1 MNSKDLIQSLNGIG
15 EDLVNEAEY
24 GSFRVC
30 DRAEAPARRRF
41 SRPLLIAALIGLMV
55 FLMGC
60 AIYVLK
66 MQDLNLGK
74 EEVSYDAFDP
84 DTLEYLGKETYM
96 QEVFSLAGLEGTVQY
111 QASRAWFDFKQ
122 TYDPDRK
129 IQGEVWGN
137 YPKFPLEYGSYGLYS
152 QEMKDKVD
160 EILTK
165 YSLKPIGA
173 QLEFRTLRNMLS
185 ALGIE
190 KLQTVENRVTINVA
204 TGSCYEN
211 GNFSLSLDFVFPE
224 AAENGL
230 SGTWGI
236 LRWNR
241 ADCFSDDLFA
251 IQETLDWKEWN
262 YTTRS
267 GNDVLIVRSPSDWRG
282 WIICKRAD
290 GIMSL
295 QVEARQDLWNNVDGK
310 TWADELFLTDTQM
323 EQLADAIDFGI
334 QPRVATQKDVENQP
348 EAPDAETQDGYTIQV
363 KSVET
368 DGWIARIT
376 LSITAPE
383 GTIISRNTAPGFEEE
398 RFHIGPT
405 NLDNFKPAADRYA
418 SASGGWNVQEDGDGL
433 DNTQDLVMEARYSME
448 DGSAP
453 FASGKTW
460 IIHFEDLVG
469 NYWDSTKSEFAATP
483 LATGEWTFEITF
495 DETNGDY
502 NEIELLTVP
511 AEIGVSVG
519 WKPDGTDVVEN
530 VTVNS
535 IKLRK
540 YSLTIT
546 HDGPEHVDFSFI
558 NGQRMFAVMK
568 DGSEIEILG
577 TGGVYQAHGEIDFE
591 QLDYIQLADG
601 TKLTIPAEN
610 PIG

>member
-24 GSFRVC
+24 GSFRVYN
-30 DRAEAPARRRF
+30 RAETPARRRF

-122 TYDPDRK
+122 TYDPDLK
-129 IQGEVWGN
+129 IQGAVWGN
-137 YPKFPLEYGSYGLYS
+137 YPEFPPEYGSYGLYS

-165 YSLKPIGA
+165 YSLKPVGA

-190 KLQTVENRVTINVA
+190 KLQTIENQVTINVA
-204 TGSCYEN
+204 AGSCYEN
-211 GNFSLSLDFVFPE
+211 GNFSLSLDFAFPE
-224 AAENGL
+224 AAENEL
-230 SGTWGI
+230 SATWGI

-251 IQETLDWKEWN
+251 IRETFDWKEWN

-267 GNDVLIVRSPSDWRG
+267 GNDVLIIRSPSDWRG

-295 QVEARQDLWNNVDGK
+295 QVEARQDLWNNADGK

-348 EAPDAETQDGYTIQV
+348 DAPNAETQDGYTLKV

-383 GTIISRNTAPGFEEE
+383 GTIISRNTAPGFENE

-405 NLDNFKPAADRYA
+405 NLDNFEPAGDRFA
-418 SASGGWNVQEDGDGL
+418 SSSGGWNVEEDGDGL
-433 DNTQDLVMEARYSME
+433 DNTQDLVMEVRYSME
-448 DGSAP
+448 DGSVP

-469 NYWDSTKSEFAATP
+469 DYWDSAKSEFVATP

-502 NEIELLTVP
+502 NEIELLTEPIEV
-511 AEIGVSVG
+511 GVSIG
-519 WKPDGTDVVEN
+519 WKPDGTDVVED

-546 HDGPEHVDFSFI
+546 HDGPEYVDFSFI

-577 TGGVYQAHGEIDFE
+577 TGGVYQANGEIDFDR
-591 QLDYIQLADG
+591 LDYIQLADG
-601 TKLTIPAEN
+601 TKLTIPAESA
-610 PIG
+610 IG

>member
-1 MNSKDLIQSLNGIG
+1 MTSKDLIQSLNGIG

-30 DRAEAPARRRF
+30 DRGDAPVRRRF
-41 SRPLLIAALIGLMV
+41 NRPFLIAVLIGLMV

-96 QEVFSLAGLEGTVQY
+96 QEVFSLVGLGGTVQY
-111 QASRAWFDFKQ
+111 QASKEWFDFKQ
-122 TYDPDRK
+122 TYDPNRE

-137 YPKFPLEYGSYGLYS
+137 YPEFPAEYDVYGLYS

-165 YSLKPIGA
+165 YGLKPVGA
-173 QLEFRTLRNMLS
+173 KLEFRTLRNMLG

-190 KLQTVENRVTINVA
+190 KLQTVENQVTINVT

-211 GNFSLSLDFVFPE
+211 GNFSLSLDFAFPE
-224 AAENGL
+224 AEENEL
-230 SGTWGI
+230 SATWGI

-241 ADCFSDDLFA
+241 TDCFSDDLFA
-251 IQETLDWKEWN
+251 IRETLDWKEWN
-262 YTTRS
+262 YTARS
-267 GNDVLIVRSPSDWRG
+267 GNDVLIIRSPSDWRG

-295 QVEARQDLWNNVDGK
+295 QVEARQDLWNNADGR

-334 QPRVATQKDVENQP
+334 QPRIATQKDVENQP
-348 EAPDAETQDGYTIQV
+348 DAPNVETQDGYTIQV

-383 GTIISRNTAPGFEEE
+383 GTIISRNTAPGFEKE

-405 NLDNFKPAADRYA
+405 NLDNFEPAADRFA
-418 SASGGWNVQEDGDGL
+418 SSSGGWNVEEDGDGL
-433 DNTQDLVMEARYSME
+433 DNTQNLVMETRYSME

-469 NYWDSTKSEFAATP
+469 DYWDSTKSEFAATP

-495 DETNGDY
+495 DETNGHY
-502 NEIELLTVP
+502 NESELLTQP
-511 AEIGVSVG
+511 IIAGVSVG
-519 WKPDGTDVVEN
+519 WKPDGTDVVED
-530 VTVNS
+530 VTLTSV
-535 IKLRK
+535 KLRK

-546 HDGPEHVDFSFI
+546 HDGPEYVDFSFI

-568 DGSEIEILG
+568 DGSKIEILG
-577 TGGVYQAHGEIDFE
+577 NGLIYQPYGELDFE

-610 PIG
+610 SIG